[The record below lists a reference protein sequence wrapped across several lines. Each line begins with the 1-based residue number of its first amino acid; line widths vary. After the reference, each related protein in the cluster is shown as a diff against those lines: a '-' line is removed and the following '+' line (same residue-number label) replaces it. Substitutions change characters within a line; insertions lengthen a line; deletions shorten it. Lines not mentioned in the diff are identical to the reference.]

1 MAFKMLPD
9 EQTQNECMD
18 GEILIMRE
26 KRVLLTGGSGG
37 IGGYIKKVFEEA
49 GNDVIAPAR
58 KEMDLS
64 DRESIRSFIKS
75 YGTETDIFVHCAGIN
90 LLSQIDQISMSM
102 IDTVF
107 QTNTFSAVEIISGI
121 VPHMKEQKFGRIVL
135 ISSLYAIIS
144 REKRMAYS
152 MSKNALTGLAKTL
165 SLELGQ
171 YNILT
176 NCVAPGYVMTD
187 MTRKNLS
194 IQEIEQIRESIP
206 TKRFQSGQ
214 DIANIVMFLC
224 SEMNQSITGQLIA
237 VDGGFTCK

>member
-1 MAFKMLPD
+1 
-9 EQTQNECMD
+9 
-18 GEILIMRE
+18 MRE
-26 KRVLLTGGSGG
+26 KRVLITGASGG
-37 IGGYIKKVFEEA
+37 IGRYIKKIFEEA
-49 GNDVIAPAR
+49 GNEVIAPTR

-64 DRESIRSFIKS
+64 NRESIRRFIKS
-75 YGTETDIFVHCAGIN
+75 YGTETDIFVHCAGVN

-121 VPHMKEQKFGRIVL
+121 VSHMKEQRFGRIIL

-144 REKRMAYS
+144 REKRIAYS

-194 IQEIEQIRESIP
+194 IQEIERIRESIP
-206 TKRFQSGQ
+206 TKQFQSEQ

>member
-1 MAFKMLPD
+1 
-9 EQTQNECMD
+9 
-18 GEILIMRE
+18 
-26 KRVLLTGGSGG
+26 
-37 IGGYIKKVFEEA
+37 
-49 GNDVIAPAR
+49 
-58 KEMDLS
+58 
-64 DRESIRSFIKS
+64 
-75 YGTETDIFVHCAGIN
+75 
-90 LLSQIDQISMSM
+90 
-102 IDTVF
+102 
-107 QTNTFSAVEIISGI
+107 
-121 VPHMKEQKFGRIVL
+121 
-135 ISSLYAIIS
+135 
-144 REKRMAYS
+144 MAYS

-194 IQEIEQIRESIP
+194 MQEIEQIRESIP

>member
-1 MAFKMLPD
+1 
-9 EQTQNECMD
+9 
-18 GEILIMRE
+18 MRE
-26 KRVLLTGGSGG
+26 KRVLITGASGG
-37 IGGYIKKVFEEA
+37 IGRYIKKIFEEA
-49 GNDVIAPAR
+49 GNEVIAPTR

-64 DRESIRSFIKS
+64 NRESIRHFIKS
-75 YGTETDIFVHCAGIN
+75 YGTETDIFVHCAGVN

-121 VPHMKEQKFGRIVL
+121 VSHMKEQRFGRIIL

-144 REKRMAYS
+144 REKRIAYS

-194 IQEIEQIRESIP
+194 IQEIERIRESIP
-206 TKRFQSGQ
+206 TKQFQSEQ

>member
-1 MAFKMLPD
+1 
-9 EQTQNECMD
+9 
-18 GEILIMRE
+18 MRE
-26 KRVLLTGGSGG
+26 KRVLITGASGG
-37 IGGYIKKVFEEA
+37 IGRYIKKIFEEA
-49 GNDVIAPAR
+49 GNEVIAPTR

-64 DRESIRSFIKS
+64 DRESIRRFIKS
-75 YGTETDIFVHCAGIN
+75 YGTETDIFVHCAGVN

-121 VPHMKEQKFGRIVL
+121 VSHMKEQRFGRIIL

-144 REKRMAYS
+144 REKRIAYS

-194 IQEIEQIRESIP
+194 IQEIERIRESIP
-206 TKRFQSGQ
+206 TKRFQSEQ

>member
-1 MAFKMLPD
+1 
-9 EQTQNECMD
+9 
-18 GEILIMRE
+18 MRE
-26 KRVLLTGGSGG
+26 KRVLLTGASGG

-49 GNDVIAPAR
+49 GNEVIAPAR

-75 YGTETDIFVHCAGIN
+75 HGTETDIFVHCAGVN

-194 IQEIEQIRESIP
+194 MQEIEQIRESIP

>member
-1 MAFKMLPD
+1 
-9 EQTQNECMD
+9 
-18 GEILIMRE
+18 MRE
-26 KRVLLTGGSGG
+26 KRVLITGASGG
-37 IGGYIKKVFEEA
+37 IGRYIKKIFEEA
-49 GNDVIAPAR
+49 GNEVIAPTR

-64 DRESIRSFIKS
+64 DRESIRRFIKS
-75 YGTETDIFVHCAGIN
+75 YGTETDIFVHCAGVN

-176 NCVAPGYVMTD
+176 NCVAPGYAMTD

-194 IQEIEQIRESIP
+194 MQEIEQIRESIP